1 MLPVYVFLTLKVTV
15 ALTHMNHQAP
25 RFHHQNPLY
34 CSTKEKESS
43 TSRMALGWVN
53 LHFCVN
59 YPFSQCVCVRHNSFI
74 GLKAAGF
81 LLFDWQSGPRSKGWF
96 TLRLNHSFTFTNH
109 LHIRLTVHLA
119 LTSEE
124 KCQCTLCNPEI

>member
-1 MLPVYVFLTLKVTV
+1 MDINFVLPVYVFLTLKVTV

-81 LLFDWQSGPRSKGWF
+81 LLFDWQCGPRRDSGYNYTSSRRVITHNVARWVRCDLWPF
-96 TLRLNHSFTFTNH
+96 YCSD
-109 LHIRLTVHLA
+109 VH
-119 LTSEE
+119 
-124 KCQCTLCNPEI
+124 